1 MQLKLYKKRLEL
13 NYMGE
18 KTIQSIPIM
27 PFALM
32 IAIISAVLGL
42 VVGIFYAAIFGFITA
57 TLPTGTAV
65 LNVGWL
71 RVLFGLGSIITMPI
85 MFFIAGLI
93 QGVIV
98 AVLYNFLAPR
108 IGGIKLRFKE
118 ENYASPQP

>member
-71 RVLFGLGSIITMPI
+71 GVLFGLGSIITMPI

>member
-1 MQLKLYKKRLEL
+1 MQLTLYKKRLEL

-71 RVLFGLGSIITMPI
+71 GVLFGLGSIITMPI